1 MPKKIKPNDWKFLN
15 YSDINMIVEDY
26 VTNRIF
32 IQDKSGVEWTAD
44 GGTFEWDEVGGKREN
59 FNVFSDSPIIKNK
72 KGDPYSKEFH
82 QPNIIKVKVSLKG
95 EASLKGT
102 LSVKGKAIGEVKPPL
117 ENKEPDPFEK
127 KLELWGRILPKKIR
141 EEYFGDL
148 LEDRA
153 ILEKRGLSKR
163 RVNMVTLGK
172 ILFLLR
178 AAHWEWLEDLVTSV
192 FESIKKLI
200 P

>member
-15 YSDINMIVEDY
+15 YSDINMILEDH

-44 GGTFEWDEVGGKREN
+44 GGTFEWV
-59 FNVFSDSPIIKNK
+59 SDSPIIKNK
-72 KGDPYSKEFH
+72 EGYPYSKEFH

-102 LSVKGKAIGEVKPPL
+102 HSVKGKAIGEVKPPL

-153 ILEKRGLSKR
+153 ILEKRRLSKR

-178 AAHWEWLEDLVTSV
+178 AAHWEWLQDLVTSV
-192 FESIKKLI
+192 FESIKELI